1 MSVDTA
7 GSGAGG
13 VAAAGHK
20 NGNASQFVVVPLTA
34 STTTTTTGT
43 LKRRAGMPSP
53 KEEGDDGLRRPPE
66 RVTHSFNEEFFTM
79 AALCLASAFALFCCP
94 IFMER
99 PQQGRYGGVA
109 ASSSATLPPSRP
121 WERLGEG
128 RIHG

>member
-53 KEEGDDGLRRPPE
+53 K
-66 RVTHSFNEEFFTM
+66 EFFTM